1 MKRIMNKIIVLTM
14 VVVAVAC
21 TDDSLD
27 PFRLSE
33 LKKGSLLALRGS
45 DGTAG
50 NLDPDANFFFRD
62 NLTGNETFTYVADFI
77 SEDQTLLSGVQ
88 VYARLAISN
97 EPEGARVLIKTVPG
111 SAFVAP
117 SGTTTRQGTVSVT
130 LDEVLTAMSLGNPDT
145 LSRTNLL
152 IESDIELT
160 DGTIVPS
167 SAIVNSGLFAA
178 SAFFPAHQLN
188 YYAEESDDF
197 RPEATSK
204 LAGEVVT
211 NADGE
216 VTSRPVFPLK
226 AGARDTVMFTFSDA
240 VDAPPVIS
248 FSPASA
254 VTPIGAVEQLE
265 DTDTYYQIFEATGVN
280 TTAVTATASGST
292 WEVLEIT
299 LVMKDKTQTIN
310 IDNTPPQLVSL
321 ETGDLIGRGQLATI
335 TAKFNEKMSSKT
347 ANRLK
352 VSVSGQG
359 QEGVTDQNM
368 TLSSDGLS
376 LSYVYLFKE
385 ATEGSA
391 TQGPLTITFTG
402 GADEASNALDVS
414 VLNTA
419 ATGALVSDVATP
431 DEPTLDIDE
440 ITPDYDY
447 GTQIKWTAGQTS
459 GVGGS
464 TTGRVYWIAL
474 AAGDP
479 APTGFDID
487 ADENGVWTIGTGEDA
502 TTSIQSFTASIPV
515 SSGSS
520 GTVFSPL
527 TKNGDVDIWAVFVS
541 STGNRSAIPA
551 AAQLTSVTMEP

>member
-1 MKRIMNKIIVLTM
+1 M